1 MTCTVGP
8 TTLRDMWCAES
19 IDIKLMNFSSSD
31 EEEFGGR
38 NNSSRS
44 CYQLGVIQNVTIFKR
59 VHRVC
64 WGEGVKGCRTL
75 FKMLILMLCI
85 FIPGSSKS
93 IFSKYSFGREG
104 GRGSQK

>member
-44 CYQLGVIQNVTIFKR
+44 CYQLGVIQNCHHFQESTQSTL
-59 VHRVC
+59 
-64 WGEGVKGCRTL
+64 GVKGCRTL

-93 IFSKYSFGREG
+93 TFPKYSFGREG
-104 GRGSQK
+104 GMGSQK